1 MNDPNRQLLVSAAEL
16 LGPLLDELVFVGGCA
31 TGLLITDP
39 ASGGIRPTI
48 DVDTIVE
55 VKSYAE
61 YAVLSERLRNLG
73 LAEDST
79 SNVIC
84 RWRRG
89 DLLLDVM
96 PTDERILGFSNRWYT
111 PAIATAQWVHVDRV
125 RLRLVTAPYFLATKL
140 EAFRGRG
147 RGDFAG
153 SHDLEDAIAVIDGR
167 AELIGE
173 VASAEADVRGY
184 IAAEM
189 SRLLQ
194 ARAFL
199 DALPGFLL
207 PDSATQARL
216 PLLLGR
222 LRALAGRATGSA

>member
-1 MNDPNRQLLVSAAEL
+1 
-16 LGPLLDELVFVGGCA
+16 
-31 TGLLITDP
+31 
-39 ASGGIRPTI
+39 
-48 DVDTIVE
+48 
-55 VKSYAE
+55 
-61 YAVLSERLRNLG
+61 
-73 LAEDST
+73 
-79 SNVIC
+79 
-84 RWRRG
+84 
-89 DLLLDVM
+89 M

-167 AELIGE
+167 AELLGE